1 MYVVCLEWNLFFKK
15 TGFCQ
20 NIFQWKLVIK
30 ETIPSITTKS
40 NIAMKQQQEQLTAYT
55 LAGIFTLS
63 LRLIVGWTYFS
74 AFWRRLVLENKLIPD
89 SAGYIGEK
97 FNHFLPNSLG
107 IKPII
112 EYLVSTPDLLWWAMV
127 IFTIVEGIVGLLY
140 MFGFFTR
147 LMSIGVFSLAFG
159 ILLGSGWLGTT
170 CLDEWQIGILGVSAG
185 FTIFLSGGGKYS
197 LDYLLQSK
205 LPKNKWLVWI
215 TSGELPL
222 SIKRVNKVAISG
234 AVVLFILALY
244 TNQVFHNGV
253 WGPLHNKS
261 VKPKIELT
269 DAKIDNGTLSFK
281 VYRVEGVDVY
291 GSFLIGITLKE
302 ANGKVVIQKDGE
314 ELAQFPLTNIRN
326 DYVAKVSPGKH
337 SLIIPLGSKAT
348 LTIRDNALKNLP
360 EGQYELILTDISG
373 ITWKQNIAIH

>member
-1 MYVVCLEWNLFFKK
+1 ML
-15 TGFCQ
+15 TH
-20 NIFQWKLVIK
+20 
-30 ETIPSITTKS
+30 
-40 NIAMKQQQEQLTAYT
+40 QQEPSKAYV

-89 SAGYIGEK
+89 ATGYIGEK
-97 FNHFLPNSLG
+97 FNHFLPNSIG

-127 IFTIVEGIVGLLY
+127 IFTLVEGIVGLLY
-140 MFGFFTR
+140 MLGFFTR

-197 LDYLLQSK
+197 LDYLLLPK
-205 LPKNKWLVWI
+205 LSKNKWLVWL

-222 SIKRVNKVAISG
+222 SIKQFSKVAISG
-234 AVVLFILALY
+234 AVLLFILTLY
-244 TNQVFHNGV
+244 TNQVFHNGI

-261 VKPKIELT
+261 VKPELKISN
-269 DAKIDNGTLSFK
+269 AKIQEDILTFK
-281 VYRVEGVDVY
+281 VYRIEGADVY
-291 GSFLIGITLKE
+291 GSFLIGITLKDE
-302 ANGKVVIQKDGE
+302 NGKTILQKNGE
-314 ELAQFPLTNIRN
+314 ELARFPLTRIKN
-326 DYVAKVSPGKH
+326 DYVAKVAPGKH

-348 LTIRDNALKNLP
+348 LTIRSDVFMDLP
-360 EGQYELILTDISG
+360 KSDYELILTDISG
-373 ITWKQNIAIH
+373 ITWKEKITVN

>member
-1 MYVVCLEWNLFFKK
+1 ML
-15 TGFCQ
+15 TH
-20 NIFQWKLVIK
+20 
-30 ETIPSITTKS
+30 
-40 NIAMKQQQEQLTAYT
+40 QQEPSKAYI

-89 SAGYIGEK
+89 GTGYIGKK
-97 FNHFLPNSLG
+97 FNHFLPNSIG

-127 IFTIVEGIVGLLY
+127 IFTLVEGIVGLLY
-140 MFGFFTR
+140 MLGFFTR

-197 LDYLLQSK
+197 LDYLLLPK
-205 LPKNKWLVWI
+205 LSKNKWLIWL

-222 SIKRVNKVAISG
+222 SIKQFSKVAISG
-234 AVVLFILALY
+234 AVLLFILTLY

-261 VKPKIELT
+261 VKPKLEISN
-269 DAKIDNGTLSFK
+269 AKIQEDILTFK
-281 VYRVEGVDVY
+281 VYRIEGADVY
-291 GSFLIGITLKE
+291 GSFLIGITLKDE
-302 ANGKVVIQKDGE
+302 NGKTILQKNGE
-314 ELAQFPLTNIRN
+314 ELARFPLTRIKN
-326 DYVAKVSPGKH
+326 DYVAKIAPGKH

-348 LTIRDNALKNLP
+348 LTIRSDVFMDLP
-360 EGQYELILTDISG
+360 KGDYELILTDISG
-373 ITWKQNIAIH
+373 ITWKEKVVIS

>member
-1 MYVVCLEWNLFFKK
+1 ML
-15 TGFCQ
+15 T
-20 NIFQWKLVIK
+20 
-30 ETIPSITTKS
+30 
-40 NIAMKQQQEQLTAYT
+40 QQQEPSKAYV

-89 SAGYIGEK
+89 ATGYIGEK
-97 FNHFLPNSLG
+97 FNHFLPNSIG

-127 IFTIVEGIVGLLY
+127 IFTLVEGIVGLLY
-140 MFGFFTR
+140 MLGFFTR

-197 LDYLLQSK
+197 LDYLLLPK
-205 LPKNKWLVWI
+205 LSKNKWLVWL

-222 SIKRVNKVAISG
+222 SIKQFSKVAISG
-234 AVVLFILALY
+234 AVLLFRLTLY
-244 TNQVFHNGV
+244 TNQVFHNGI

-261 VKPKIELT
+261 VKPELKISN
-269 DAKIDNGTLSFK
+269 AKIQEDILTFK
-281 VYRVEGVDVY
+281 VYRIEGADVY
-291 GSFLIGITLKE
+291 GSFLIGITLKDE
-302 ANGKVVIQKDGE
+302 NGKTILQKNGE
-314 ELAQFPLTNIRN
+314 ELARFPLTRIKN
-326 DYVAKVSPGKH
+326 DYVAKVAPGKH

-348 LTIRDNALKNLP
+348 LTIRSDVFMDLP
-360 EGQYELILTDISG
+360 KSDYELILTDISG
-373 ITWKQNIAIH
+373 ITWKEKITVN

>member
-1 MYVVCLEWNLFFKK
+1 ML
-15 TGFCQ
+15 T
-20 NIFQWKLVIK
+20 
-30 ETIPSITTKS
+30 
-40 NIAMKQQQEQLTAYT
+40 QQQEPSKAYV

-89 SAGYIGEK
+89 ATGYIGEK
-97 FNHFLPNSLG
+97 FNHFLPNSIG

-127 IFTIVEGIVGLLY
+127 IFTLVEGIVGLLY
-140 MFGFFTR
+140 MLGFFTR

-197 LDYLLQSK
+197 LDYLLLPK
-205 LPKNKWLVWI
+205 LSKNKWLVWL

-222 SIKRVNKVAISG
+222 SIKQFSKVAISG
-234 AVVLFILALY
+234 AVLLFILTLY
-244 TNQVFHNGV
+244 TNQVFHNGI

-261 VKPKIELT
+261 IQRKDSRGYPHVQSIP
-269 DAKIDNGTLSFK
+269 
-281 VYRVEGVDVY
+281 YRRSRRVR
-291 GSFLIGITLKE
+291 FLPDRHNTKRREWKNNTSKE
-302 ANGKVVIQKDGE
+302 WRRAS
-314 ELAQFPLTNIRN
+314 PLPTYPN
-326 DYVAKVSPGKH
+326 KK
-337 SLIIPLGSKAT
+337 
-348 LTIRDNALKNLP
+348 
-360 EGQYELILTDISG
+360 
-373 ITWKQNIAIH
+373 

>member
-1 MYVVCLEWNLFFKK
+1 ML
-15 TGFCQ
+15 T
-20 NIFQWKLVIK
+20 
-30 ETIPSITTKS
+30 
-40 NIAMKQQQEQLTAYT
+40 QQQEPSKAYV

-89 SAGYIGEK
+89 ATGYIGEK
-97 FNHFLPNSLG
+97 FNHFLPNSIG

-127 IFTIVEGIVGLLY
+127 IFTLVEGIVGLLY
-140 MFGFFTR
+140 MLGFFTR

-197 LDYLLQSK
+197 LDYLLLPK
-205 LPKNKWLVWI
+205 LSKNKWLVWL

-222 SIKRVNKVAISG
+222 SIKQFSKVAISG
-234 AVVLFILALY
+234 AVLLFILTLY

-261 VKPKIELT
+261 VKPELEISN
-269 DAKIDNGTLSFK
+269 AKIQEDILTFK
-281 VYRVEGVDVY
+281 VYRIEGADVY
-291 GSFLIGITLKE
+291 GSFLIGITLKDE
-302 ANGKVVIQKDGE
+302 NGKTILQKNGE
-314 ELAQFPLTNIRN
+314 ELARFPLTRIKN
-326 DYVAKVSPGKH
+326 DYVAKVAPGKH

-348 LTIRDNALKNLP
+348 LTIRSDVFVDLP
-360 EGQYELILTDISG
+360 KGDYELILTDISG
-373 ITWKQNIAIH
+373 ITWKENITVK

>member
-1 MYVVCLEWNLFFKK
+1 ML
-15 TGFCQ
+15 T
-20 NIFQWKLVIK
+20 
-30 ETIPSITTKS
+30 
-40 NIAMKQQQEQLTAYT
+40 QQQEPSKAYV

-74 AFWRRLVLENKLIPD
+74 AFWRRLVLENKLIPV
-89 SAGYIGEK
+89 ATGYIGEK
-97 FNHFLPNSLG
+97 FNHFLPNSIG

-127 IFTIVEGIVGLLY
+127 IFTLVEGIVGLLY
-140 MFGFFTR
+140 MLGFFTR

-197 LDYLLQSK
+197 LDYLLLPK
-205 LPKNKWLVWI
+205 LSKNKWLVWL

-222 SIKRVNKVAISG
+222 SIKQFSKVAISG
-234 AVVLFILALY
+234 AVLLFILTLY
-244 TNQVFHNGV
+244 TNQVFHNGI

-261 VKPKIELT
+261 VKPELKISN
-269 DAKIDNGTLSFK
+269 AKIQEDILTFK
-281 VYRVEGVDVY
+281 VYRIEGADVY
-291 GSFLIGITLKE
+291 GSFLIGITLKDE
-302 ANGKVVIQKDGE
+302 NGKTILQKNGE
-314 ELAQFPLTNIRN
+314 ELARFPLTRIKN
-326 DYVAKVSPGKH
+326 DYVAKVAPGKH

-348 LTIRDNALKNLP
+348 LTIRSDVFMDLP
-360 EGQYELILTDISG
+360 KSDYELILTDISG
-373 ITWKQNIAIH
+373 ITWKEKITVN

>member
-1 MYVVCLEWNLFFKK
+1 ML
-15 TGFCQ
+15 T
-20 NIFQWKLVIK
+20 
-30 ETIPSITTKS
+30 
-40 NIAMKQQQEQLTAYT
+40 QQQEPSKAYV

-89 SAGYIGEK
+89 GTGYIGEK
-97 FNHFLPNSLG
+97 FNPFLPNSIG

-127 IFTIVEGIVGLLY
+127 IFTLVEGIVGLLY
-140 MFGFFTR
+140 MLGFFTR

-197 LDYLLQSK
+197 LDYLLLPK
-205 LPKNKWLVWI
+205 LSKNKWLVWL

-222 SIKRVNKVAISG
+222 SIKQFSKVAISG
-234 AVVLFILALY
+234 AVLLFILTLY

-261 VKPKIELT
+261 VKPELEISN
-269 DAKIDNGTLSFK
+269 AKIQEDILTFK
-281 VYRVEGVDVY
+281 VYRIEGADVY
-291 GSFLIGITLKE
+291 GSFLIGITLKDE
-302 ANGKVVIQKDGE
+302 NGKTILQKNGE
-314 ELAQFPLTNIRN
+314 ELARFPLTRIKN
-326 DYVAKVSPGKH
+326 DYVAKVAPGKH

-348 LTIRDNALKNLP
+348 LTIRSDVFVDLP
-360 EGQYELILTDISG
+360 KGDYELILTDISG
-373 ITWKQNIAIH
+373 ITWKENITVK

>member
-1 MYVVCLEWNLFFKK
+1 ML
-15 TGFCQ
+15 T
-20 NIFQWKLVIK
+20 
-30 ETIPSITTKS
+30 
-40 NIAMKQQQEQLTAYT
+40 QQQEPSKAYV

-89 SAGYIGEK
+89 ATGYIGEK
-97 FNHFLPNSLG
+97 FNHFLPNSIG

-127 IFTIVEGIVGLLY
+127 IFTLVEGIVGLLY
-140 MFGFFTR
+140 MLGFFTR

-197 LDYLLQSK
+197 LDYLLLPK
-205 LPKNKWLVWI
+205 LSKNKWLVWL

-222 SIKRVNKVAISG
+222 SIKQFSKVAISG
-234 AVVLFILALY
+234 AVLLFILTLY
-244 TNQVFHNGV
+244 TNQVFHNGI

-261 VKPKIELT
+261 VKPELEISN
-269 DAKIDNGTLSFK
+269 AKIQEDILTFK
-281 VYRVEGVDVY
+281 VYRIEGADVY
-291 GSFLIGITLKE
+291 GSFLIGITLKDE
-302 ANGKVVIQKDGE
+302 NGKTILQKNGE
-314 ELAQFPLTNIRN
+314 ELARFPLTRIKN
-326 DYVAKVSPGKH
+326 DYVAKVAPGKH

-348 LTIRDNALKNLP
+348 LTIRSDVFMDLP
-360 EGQYELILTDISG
+360 KSDYELILTDISG
-373 ITWKQNIAIH
+373 ITWKEKITVN